1 MNLPNI
7 DILNKSLQNFKKI
20 HMIGISGIGMAA
32 LAHVLHHRGHHITG
46 STNALNKQTAKLANK
61 NIDIQLHAKENLQSP
76 DLVIL
81 TQEIPH
87 DNVELQLALA
97 NNIPC
102 IYYPQ
107 AAGMLSREY
116 KQTIAIA
123 GTHGKST
130 CTSMLVTVLKTLG
143 IPFSAIIGTDVPA
156 LDNKNYH
163 IQDSDIF
170 IIEACEYMQAF
181 LNYKPSINLITN
193 IEWDHFDYFDSE
205 DSYVEVF
212 QKLIDQSQYSILNT
226 DYPLS
231 EKLSNIDQTYSA
243 DQASHIKLNI
253 TGDHNRTNA
262 LGVQHICSKLGISNQ
277 DFKRAILQFTH
288 SARRMEIISQ
298 TDDGILYTDYGHHPT
313 EVKVTLQ
320 ALREKHPNSK
330 ICLIFQP
337 HQYNRTLQTLDLFKE
352 AFVDCDKLIIP
363 DIYDARDT
371 QADKDAINVDKL
383 LASINHPNKLNGKG
397 LEQTKQK
404 FAEYTKDHD
413 IIVVMGAGNITKVID
428 YY

>member
-1 MNLPNI
+1 
-7 DILNKSLQNFKKI
+7 
-20 HMIGISGIGMAA
+20 
-32 LAHVLHHRGHHITG
+32 
-46 STNALNKQTAKLANK
+46 
-61 NIDIQLHAKENLQSP
+61 
-76 DLVIL
+76 
-81 TQEIPH
+81 
-87 DNVELQLALA
+87 
-97 NNIPC
+97 
-102 IYYPQ
+102 
-107 AAGMLSREY
+107 
-116 KQTIAIA
+116 
-123 GTHGKST
+123 
-130 CTSMLVTVLKTLG
+130 
-143 IPFSAIIGTDVPA
+143 
-156 LDNKNYH
+156 
-163 IQDSDIF
+163 
-170 IIEACEYMQAF
+170 
-181 LNYKPSINLITN
+181 LITN

-337 HQYNRTLQTLDLFKE
+337 HQYNRTLQTIDLFKE
-352 AFVDCDKLIIP
+352 A
-363 DIYDARDT
+363 
-371 QADKDAINVDKL
+371 
-383 LASINHPNKLNGKG
+383 
-397 LEQTKQK
+397 
-404 FAEYTKDHD
+404 
-413 IIVVMGAGNITKVID
+413 
-428 YY
+428 